1 MCFAHS
7 RAVGMS
13 RSDCF
18 LVPTCASKPF
28 FLCNKKNA
36 FACTFVSI
44 SACECIVNRFFIK
57 FAIVFILEL
66 PLYSKGLRLYLQFYF
81 LEFILRLQQLLIF
94 RFLLL
99 ILQRRILLH
108 RFLLRMQLLMQVLFH
123 EQFFHRCLK

>member
-1 MCFAHS
+1 MLAHS

-13 RSDCF
+13 RSDYF

-57 FAIVFILEL
+57 FQIVFILEL
-66 PLYSKGLRLYLQFYF
+66 SLNSKGLSPYPTFYF
-81 LEFILRLQQLLIF
+81 LGFILRLQPLLIF

-99 ILQRRILLH
+99 ILQRRILFHPVLI
-108 RFLLRMQLLMQVLFH
+108 RMQLPLQVLFH